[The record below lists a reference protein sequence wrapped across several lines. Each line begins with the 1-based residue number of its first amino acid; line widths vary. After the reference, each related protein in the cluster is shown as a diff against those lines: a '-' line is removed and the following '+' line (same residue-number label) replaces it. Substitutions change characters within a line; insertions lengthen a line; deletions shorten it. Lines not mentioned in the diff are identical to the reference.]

1 MQTSDFNPAEFV
13 ATELHAVEIQVW
25 LSKRARM
32 IRAKAQTL
40 LEELQD
46 KLEKSEAG
54 DEWHS
59 PGEVFSCDGGFLLIV
74 RCKKLTKSLPVI
86 LNHLERRELIGRVE
100 IAVGDPTRLKAR
112 PLVPWDVDFA
122 RHFTATRSGN
132 GSVGTAHR
140 WRRRNNLEKPSGSSS
155 LRCAISV
162 CRWFVGSGGGASDR

>member
-122 RHFTATRSGN
+122 RHFTATRN
-132 GSVGTAHR
+132 PQWKWEHWDGTPMTWDERLTKRLTNFLIGAR
-140 WRRRNNLEKPSGSSS
+140 
-155 LRCAISV
+155 AIW
-162 CRWFVGSGGGASDR
+162 RWFFGRKGRK